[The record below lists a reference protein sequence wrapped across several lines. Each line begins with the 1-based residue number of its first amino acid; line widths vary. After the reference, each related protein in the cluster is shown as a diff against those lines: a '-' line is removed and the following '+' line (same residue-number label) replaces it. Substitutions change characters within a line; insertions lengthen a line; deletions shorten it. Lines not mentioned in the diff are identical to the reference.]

1 MFACDPDKEA
11 DMIAGR
17 YRGHIFD
24 AVARAVVT
32 GERLHVRETAT
43 RIADA
48 TGSFPF
54 LEAITDALIQEGLRR
69 QAILVVSGEPRAAS
83 SKPN

>member
-1 MFACDPDKEA
+1 
-11 DMIAGR
+11 MIAGR

-24 AVARAVVT
+24 AVTRAVVT

-54 LEAITDALIQEGLRR
+54 LDAIADALVEEGLRR
-69 QAILVVSGEPRAAS
+69 RAILVMSGEPPAATR
-83 SKPN
+83 KPN

>member
-1 MFACDPDKEA
+1 
-11 DMIAGR
+11 MIAGR
-17 YRGHIFD
+17 YQGHIFD
-24 AVARAVVT
+24 AVARAVAA

-54 LEAITDALIQEGLRR
+54 LEAIADALVEEGLRR
-69 QAILVVSGEPRAAS
+69 HVILVISGEPSAAGK
-83 SKPN
+83 KPN